1 MVTITS
7 AELQK
12 HFGKFSDMAMREP
25 VSITRHGRETLVVLA
40 ADEYKRLKS
49 FDERQALYPWELPDD
64 IVKALETVEIP
75 EESAQFNHEY
85 K

>member
-25 VSITRHGRETLVVLA
+25 VLSLIH
-40 ADEYKRLKS
+40 
-49 FDERQALYPWELPDD
+49 
-64 IVKALETVEIP
+64 I
-75 EESAQFNHEY
+75 
-85 K
+85 